1 MRITFIGCK
10 DNSINFFAELGKL
23 LSAKISG
30 VELEERFVP
39 FAEDLPIVAAEAS
52 EDSDFIFVFGLVE
65 DEEQVHMLKQKL
77 IDVEV
82 ASKTRILKIVEA
94 DSFWGLGEDELLDKK
109 TELSREYAQ
118 LIVDIL
124 FNEHAFT
131 PKEKK
136 FY

>member
-1 MRITFIGCK
+1 MRITFIGYK
-10 DNSINFFAELGKL
+10 ENSINFFSELGKI

-39 FAEDLPIVAAEAS
+39 FVEDLPIVAAEAS
-52 EDSDFIFVFGLVE
+52 ADSDFIFVYALVDE
-65 DEEQVHMLKQKL
+65 EEQVSVIKQKL
-77 IDVEV
+77 IDIEL
-82 ASKTRILKIVEA
+82 ASKTRILKIVEN
-94 DSFWGLGEDELLDKK
+94 DSFSGIGEDDILDKK

-131 PKEKK
+131 PKEKD
-136 FY
+136 FN

>member
-1 MRITFIGCK
+1 MRITFIGYK
-10 DNSINFFAELGKL
+10 ENSINFFPELGKL

-39 FAEDLPIVAAEAS
+39 FVEDLPIVAAEAS
-52 EDSDFIFVFGLVE
+52 ADSDFIFVYALV
-65 DEEQVHMLKQKL
+65 DESEQVPLIKQKL
-77 IDVEV
+77 IDVEL
-82 ASKTRILKIVEA
+82 ASKTRILKLVED
-94 DSFWGLGEDELLDKK
+94 DSFSGLNQDDLFDKK

-131 PKEKK
+131 PKEKEL
-136 FY
+136 Y